1 MRKEKPMVSK
11 HKRWLLLAVMSAFL
25 FGASGAHAD
34 LYWESEQVTKGAP
47 GQADGTRIVKNYYTS
62 RASRIETGDCKVMIM
77 DLDKMTM
84 VHLNP
89 ADKTYTESNMEEFG
103 GPRNMPGM
111 DKAQQKKMMESMMQ
125 SMQVTPTNETKTI
138 NGYKCRK
145 HMVSVMMVNSE
156 YWLSKDVKGYEE
168 LKAIGA
174 KMAKSFE
181 KNPMLKQMNIAGMM
195 DKLDGFPVQ
204 TVSQVMRGTI
214 TNTLVKIEKK
224 SLGDDL
230 FKVPAGYTMKKM
242 QGMQ

>member
-1 MRKEKPMVSK
+1 MVNA
-11 HKRWLLLAVMSAFL
+11 HKRWSLLVVMSAFL
-25 FGASGAHAD
+25 FGASVAHAD

-47 GQADGTRIVKNYYTS
+47 GQADGTKVVKNYYTS
-62 RASRIETGDCKVMIM
+62 HASRIEMGNGKVMIM
-77 DLDKMTM
+77 DLDKRTM
-84 VHLNP
+84 LHLNP
-89 ADKTYTESNMEEFG
+89 ADKTYTETDMEEMA
-103 GPRNMPGM
+103 GPRNMPGV

-145 HMVSVMMVNSE
+145 YLVSVMMVNSE

-168 LKAIGA
+168 LKAIGE

-181 KNPMLKQMNIAGMM
+181 SNPMLKQMNIAGMM

-204 TVSQVMRGTI
+204 VVSQVMGGTI

-224 SLGDDL
+224 SLSDDL
-230 FKVPAGYTMKKM
+230 FKVPAGYTMKKT